1 MTELRSHKPGS
12 ILVFEPHT
20 GGHHAS
26 YLASLLAHGP
36 SELSTAWV
44 VAPTFPE
51 QHPGLAGAASERGI
65 QVVPLTYQE
74 GAALTGSGH
83 GRLAPIRRALTEWG
97 LLCRYAARL
106 GASQAV
112 TLYFD
117 PLLQLCLPLR
127 FSAPVP
133 ISGIYFRPTLHYPGF
148 PDGPAPSA
156 RERLR
161 ASRQALA
168 LRSALKHPKLGVVFS
183 LDPLAVPALEA
194 LGSGER
200 VRAIPDP
207 VEPLV
212 SSTTEIEALRS
223 RLQIAPQRKIALMFG
238 ALTARKGLSETLRAL
253 RALRQT
259 ELSQLTL
266 LVVGRVAPALA
277 AEVERARQGLE
288 ARAPGSVVVH
298 DEFVPEGEVQR
309 YFELADV
316 VLAPYQQH
324 VGSSGIQIRAA
335 AAGRP
340 LIGSSYGLMGELTR
354 RHQLGARVDSTSPQ
368 AILEALRAV
377 LHGSS
382 LGADPAAQR
391 RFAESQTGAAFADA
405 LFRGL
410 ESVAR
415 RRS

>member
-1 MTELRSHKPGS
+1 MTEPSSLQPGS

-36 SELSTAWV
+36 DDRPSSWV
-44 VAPTFPE
+44 VAPSFPE
-51 QHPGLAGAASERGI
+51 RHPELMSNAARRGI
-65 QVVPLTYQE
+65 SVVPLTPEE
-74 GAALTGSGH
+74 GAALTRSGR
-83 GRLAPIRRALTEWG
+83 GRLAPARRALTEWG
-97 LLCRYAARL
+97 LLCRYATRL

-148 PDGPAPSA
+148 PDGPALGA

-161 ASRQALA
+161 AARQTLA
-168 LRSALKHPKLGVVFS
+168 LRAALGHPRLGVIFS
-183 LDPLAVPALEA
+183 LDPLAVPALQA
-194 LGSGER
+194 LGPQER
-200 VRAIPDP
+200 VRPLPDP

-212 SSTTEIEALRS
+212 SSAAEIEALRS
-223 RLQIAPQRKIALMFG
+223 RLQIAPERKIALMFG

-253 RALRQT
+253 GALRRA
-259 ELSQLTL
+259 ELSRLTL
-266 LVVGRVAPALA
+266 LVVGRVAPALY
-277 AEVERARQGLE
+277 AEVERARRSLG
-288 ARAPGSVVVH
+288 ARAPGSVVVQ

-316 VLAPYQQH
+316 VLAPYQEH

-340 LIGSSYGLMGELTR
+340 LIGPSYGLMGELTR
-354 RHQLGARVDSTSPQ
+354 RHRLGARVDSTSPQ

-377 LHGSS
+377 LQGSS
-382 LGADPAAQR
+382 LGVSPAEQR
-391 RFAESQTGAAFADA
+391 RFAESHTGASFAEAF
-405 LFRGL
+405 FRGL
-410 ESVAR
+410 ESVAHR
-415 RRS
+415 GS